1 MIHLSANTIVILNVY
16 CKLTTMFQTNLT
28 FYFFFFSI
36 ILSLPIYE
44 NYHAMFLNCFFHWLT
59 IVYVKPGI
67 VVCSCRKIIK
77 ICNWHICEKLIMKYL
92 FMPSYICILYFVQ
105 EKHARE
111 IVLKAMGQAISKPVA
126 IAEILKVIFLCK
138 IFLSC
143 SYIFLKFFYANDC
156 LAYVSDRRAVPMKI
170 ANNFKR
176 NSNNDSIIG
185 ELSGQ

>member
-92 FMPSYICILYFVQ
+92 FMPSYICILSRKSMQERLSWRQWDKQSASQLPLQRFWRSYFF
-105 EKHARE
+105 ARFSS
-111 IVLKAMGQAISKPVA
+111 LA
-126 IAEILKVIFLCK
+126 LT
-138 IFLSC
+138 
-143 SYIFLKFFYANDC
+143 FF
-156 LAYVSDRRAVPMKI
+156 
-170 ANNFKR
+170 
-176 NSNNDSIIG
+176 
-185 ELSGQ
+185 